1 MKSFRPHRF
10 PPLSQ
15 VVEVGP
21 RQAGDAGQ
29 WQASLDEGFRQG
41 MDDGYRQGHQS
52 GLTAGHAEGYA
63 EGHKQ
68 GLRQGHEQAR
78 QDTLAAFDAVA
89 RPVETLLEKLEQLHA
104 DYQSAKRKEVVDLVA
119 RVARQVIRCELTLQ
133 PVQLLALVDE
143 TLAAMPPVAEGG
155 VEVYLNAEDLRRIR
169 ELDPKRFRRWTLLA
183 DPRLESGECRVRAGD
198 HEVDA
203 GCNQRLAACMEKVS
217 MHLMEATHSETH
229 SEPRSEVVEMAP

>member
-155 VEVYLNAEDLRRIR
+155 VEVYLNAEDLPRARSQALPPLDAARRPAAR
-169 ELDPKRFRRWTLLA
+169 VGRVSGAGRR
-183 DPRLESGECRVRAGD
+183 PRGRCRLQPAPGRMHGEGQHASDGGHAQRNAQRA
-198 HEVDA
+198 A
-203 GCNQRLAACMEKVS
+203 Q
-217 MHLMEATHSETH
+217 
-229 SEPRSEVVEMAP
+229 